1 VFNNNNNKK
10 KKKKSKYRAC
20 LRVQFLYFAVIR
32 TEIKSYATM
41 QNKKK
46 LFLIKSRTEAINK
59 AVTLGDANTDSFIIF
74 VLIFILLF

>member
-1 VFNNNNNKK
+1 
-10 KKKKSKYRAC
+10 
-20 LRVQFLYFAVIR
+20 
-32 TEIKSYATM
+32 M